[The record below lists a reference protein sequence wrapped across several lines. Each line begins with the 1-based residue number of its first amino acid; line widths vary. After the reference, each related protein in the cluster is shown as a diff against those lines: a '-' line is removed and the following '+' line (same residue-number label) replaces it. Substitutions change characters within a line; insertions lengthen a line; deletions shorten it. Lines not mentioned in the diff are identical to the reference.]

1 MRISDWS
8 SDVCSSDLLFQHVQQ
23 SGHRPALTDLAFDR
37 SETLR
42 FGQGLER
49 CNRYPVVAAPQ
60 EPDLVVLWNI
70 GIEEQ
75 QFPFKLLPDRGAK
88 RLRIWRQ
95 AEAGIVRISPD
106 LEVLGKIVIG
116 IARSEE
122 HTSELQSLMRL
133 SYAVF
138 CLKKKNQDTY
148 TNKFTLCRILHT
160 AYY

>member
-8 SDVCSSDLLFQHVQQ
+8 SDVCSCDL
-23 SGHRPALTDLAFDR
+23 
-37 SETLR
+37 
-42 FGQGLER
+42 R

-116 IARSEE
+116 IAIAIRPE
-122 HTSELQSLMRL
+122 HPDFFGADAVAQLRQDAKLIADPVYPPIVINDGNAPSRWKTLIARKLPQWQEPASATPL
-133 SYAVF
+133 SPSP
-138 CLKKKNQDTY
+138 
-148 TNKFTLCRILHT
+148 
-160 AYY
+160 